1 MASPYNHEMTVPGIK
16 EFRSALLAW
25 FDAGARDL
33 PWRQTRD
40 PYAIWVSETM
50 LQQTRVAVVKDYYT
64 RFLAKFPTLE
74 SLASASEEEVL
85 TQRLAGVEPV
95 RRDHVAERRQAV
107 RGEAHRVNRSASLSA
122 AMRLAGLAS
131 PFPAMSNAVP

>member
-1 MASPYNHEMTVPGIK
+1 MGPA
-16 EFRSALLAW
+16 RSISVAFDGDHLL
-25 FDAGARDL
+25 GA
-33 PWRQTRD
+33 
-40 PYAIWVSETM
+40 
-50 LQQTRVAVVKDYYT
+50 LQQERAGEAARSGADLDHGDTGKRSRGAGDLSGEVEV
-64 RFLAKFPTLE
+64 
-74 SLASASEEEVL
+74 EEEVL
-85 TQRLAGVEPV
+85 AQRLAGVKPV